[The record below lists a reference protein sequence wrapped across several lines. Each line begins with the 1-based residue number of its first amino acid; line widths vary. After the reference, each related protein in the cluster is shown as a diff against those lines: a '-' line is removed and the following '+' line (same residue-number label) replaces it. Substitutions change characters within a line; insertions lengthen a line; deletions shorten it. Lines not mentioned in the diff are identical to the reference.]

1 MATTTQTEPA
11 IKQQEIDARFR
22 NRAREYFHDPGIMEV
37 RPDAKVTRTSTGA
50 YVEVRMWLSNGD
62 IDLD

>member
-1 MATTTQTEPA
+1 MATATQAPMN
-11 IKQQEIDARFR
+11 QQEIDARFR
-22 NRAREYFHDPGIMEV
+22 TIAREYFHDPGIMEV

>member
-1 MATTTQTEPA
+1 MATATQTPM
-11 IKQQEIDARFR
+11 KQQEIDTRFR
-22 NRAREYFHDPGIMEV
+22 TRAHEYFHDPGIMEV

-50 YVEVRMWLSNGD
+50 YVEVWMRLSNRD